1 MTKSTIESNP
11 TPAPAPSPS
20 PIVIATLVQ
29 DRPFNP
35 VPVHDVRQYKKALS
49 NLNSSRHYLKMKA
62 AEVRRVAT
70 HKESDAHMLVDFVES
85 RADVLMDLAQELSN
99 AGSTAE

>member
-20 PIVIATLVQ
+20 PIVVVTLVQ

-35 VPVHDVRQYKKALS
+35 VPIHDVCQYEKALS
-49 NLNSSRHYLKMKA
+49 DLNSSRHYLKMKA

-70 HKESDAHMLVDFVES
+70 CQVSDAHMLVDFLES

-99 AGSTAE
+99 TGLAAE